1 VTALI
6 RDRLLALG
14 LALAIA
20 ALHPPPARAQAADTT
35 AADPDERGTPFF
47 TRQDAALAGGF
58 VLGTIVLAQADASL
72 ARTLQDPDLQES
84 DAVRESAEFF
94 RWMGDP
100 APQLIG
106 ASLYVVGRL
115 ARNRPVAA
123 LGLHGLEGLILAD
136 AITGT
141 IKVVAGRSR
150 PYVHDE
156 KQPDDFDFM
165 RGLDGH
171 PYTSFPSGHTTGA
184 FAVAA
189 VTTGEIAHWTGEK
202 GWWPG
207 WPYVV
212 GGTLFGG
219 ATLVGIS
226 RMYHDQHWAS
236 DVIAGAAVGT
246 FSGLKVVKYAY
257 RHPENRLDRW
267 LLPLS
272 VSPGPRGGIVLSWSM
287 AAGRSSSR

>member
-1 VTALI
+1 LI
-6 RDRLLALG
+6 RHRALALG
-14 LALAIA
+14 LAVTIA
-20 ALHPPPARAQAADTT
+20 WLHAPPARAQVADTT
-35 AADPDERGTPFF
+35 AAEPDEPGTPFF
-47 TRQDAALAGGF
+47 THQDAALAGGF
-58 VLGTIVLAQADASL
+58 VVGTIVLAQVDGSL
-72 ARTLQDPDLQES
+72 ARTFQDPDLQES

-106 ASLYVVGRL
+106 ASLYLVGRL
-115 ARNRPVAA
+115 AKNRPVAA
-123 LGLHGLEGLILAD
+123 LGLHGLEGLLLAD
-136 AITGT
+136 AITAM
-141 IKVVAGRSR
+141 IKVAAGRAR
-150 PYVHDE
+150 PYVHVE
-156 KQPDDFDFM
+156 KRPDDFDFM

-207 WPYVV
+207 WPYLL

-236 DVIAGAAVGT
+236 DVIAGAAIGT

-257 RHPENRLDRW
+257 RHPGNRLDRW

-272 VSPGPRGGIVLSWSM
+272 VAPDPRGGAVVSWTLPTGGPR
-287 AAGRSSSR
+287 AR